1 MGSSRTI
8 SAARVAELERQLAAS
23 ETARST
29 AEAATSAAD
38 AARIA
43 AEGARISA
51 EEARSAAEARLV
63 ASETARAR
71 SEEALARLERMIAQ
85 LRRDRFGS
93 KSEKASPDQQHLPFE
108 DVEVAEGM
116 LEAASEEV
124 EKALGDRKKSPGK
137 KKKTKGH
144 LPAHLERIE
153 QVIEPASTSCPCGC
167 GEMVKMGED
176 RDERLDVIP
185 ARFRVLVTLRPKY
198 ICRSCAGAS
207 HAQAPAPEW
216 LVPRGLPTERFV
228 AHSMVSKFGDY
239 LPFYRQADIYR
250 RQGIEIDRTMLA
262 NWSGR
267 AALLLQPVIDEMID
281 RLRRSDH
288 LQMDETIV
296 PVLAPGTRKV
306 RKDYLWA
313 ILRDQRGWGG
323 ADPPIVVFQHSRTRN
338 GETAQ
343 GILKGFAGGML
354 MVDGHPVYDV
364 VSDPKKTERPWTAA
378 YCWTHWRR
386 RFVKFAQDTTSPI
399 CDEMIKRIAELYAIE
414 KTIRGKA
421 PDTRQAVR
429 QKLSRP
435 LVEALR
441 PWLEARLQEISSASD
456 LARHIRYGL
465 KRWEGLTRF
474 LDDGR
479 LEMDTNGVENAIRPV
494 PLTRKNALFAG
505 SDDGAKTWAR
515 IASLIGTC
523 KLSGVDPEAYSA
535 ATLRKILDQHMQRD
549 IDELMPWNFVE

>member
-1 MGSSRTI
+1 MI
-8 SAARVAELERQLAAS
+8 SAAKVTELERQLAAS
-23 ETARST
+23 E
-29 AEAATSAAD
+29 
-38 AARIA
+38 AARIV
-43 AEGARISA
+43 AET
-51 EEARSAAEARLV
+51 RLA
-63 ASETARAR
+63 ASEDARAR

-85 LRRDRFGS
+85 LRRDKFGTR
-93 KSEKASPDQQHLPFE
+93 SEKASPEQQHLPFE

-116 LEAASEEV
+116 LAAASEEA
-124 EKALGDRKKSPGK
+124 EKALGDRKTSPRK
-137 KKKTKGH
+137 EKRNKGH

-153 QVIEPASTSCPCGC
+153 QVIEPDSTLCPCGC
-167 GEMVKMGED
+167 GEMVKVGED
-176 RDERLDVIP
+176 RSERLDVIP
-185 ARFRVLVTLRPKY
+185 ARFRVLATVRPKY
-198 ICRSCAGAS
+198 ICRNCAGVS
-207 HAQAPAPEW
+207 HTQAPAPEW
-216 LVPRGLPTERFV
+216 LVPRGLPTEALV

-250 RQGIEIDRTMLA
+250 RQGIDLDRTMLA

-267 AALLLQPVIDEMID
+267 AALLLQPVIDEMIA
-281 RLRRSDH
+281 RLRSSDH
-288 LQMDETIV
+288 LQVDETTV

-313 ILRDQRGWGG
+313 MLRDQRGWGG
-323 ADPPIVVFQHSRTRN
+323 ADPPIVVFHHSRTRS
-338 GETAQ
+338 GEVAK
-343 GILKGFAGGML
+343 GLLEGFAGGTL

-364 VSDPKKTERPWTAA
+364 LADPKKTAHPWTTA

-386 RFVKFAQDTTSPI
+386 RFVKFGQDTVSPI
-399 CDEMIKRIAELYAIE
+399 CDEMVRRIAELYAIE

-421 PDTRQAVR
+421 PDTRKAVR

-435 LVEALR
+435 IVDALR
-441 PWLEARLQEISSASD
+441 PWLEARLQEVSSASE

-505 SDDGAKTWAR
+505 SDDGAETWAR

-523 KLSGVDPEAYSA
+523 KLNNVNPEAYIA

-549 IDELMPWNFVE
+549 IDDLMPWNVVE

>member
-1 MGSSRTI
+1 MGSSGTI
-8 SAARVAELERQLAAS
+8 DAAKVAELERQLAAS
-23 ETARST
+23 EA
-29 AEAATSAAD
+29 
-38 AARIA
+38 
-43 AEGARISA
+43 
-51 EEARSAAEARLV
+51 ARSAAEARLV

-85 LRRDRFGS
+85 LRRDKFGS

-116 LEAASEEV
+116 LAAASEEV
-124 EKALGDRKKSPGK
+124 EKALGDRRENPRTHKRN
-137 KKKTKGH
+137 KGH

-153 QVIEPASTSCPCGC
+153 QVIEPDSTSCPCGC
-167 GEMVKMGED
+167 GEMARVGED
-176 RDERLDVIP
+176 RSERLDVIP
-185 ARFRVLVTLRPKY
+185 ARFRVLVTVRPKY
-198 ICRSCAGAS
+198 VCRRCAGAS
-207 HAQAPAPEW
+207 HAQAPAPER
-216 LVPRGLPTERFV
+216 LVPRGLPTEELV
-228 AHSMVSKFGDY
+228 AHSMVAKFGDY

-250 RQGIEIDRTMLA
+250 RQGINLDRTMLA

-267 AALLLQPVIDEMID
+267 AAQLLQPVIDEMID

-288 LQMDETIV
+288 LQMDETTV

-313 ILRDQRGWGG
+313 MLRDQRGWGG
-323 ADPPIVVFQHSRTRN
+323 ADPPIVVFHHSRTRS
-338 GETAQ
+338 GEVAQ
-343 GILKGFAGGML
+343 GLLKGFAAGTL

-364 VSDPKKTERPWTAA
+364 LADPKKTARPWATA

-386 RFVKFAQDTTSPI
+386 RFVKFGQDTASPI
-399 CDEMIKRIAELYAIE
+399 CDEMIARIAELYAIE
-414 KTIRGKA
+414 KTIRGKE
-421 PDTRQAVR
+421 PETRRAVR
-429 QKLSRP
+429 QTLSRP

-441 PWLEARLQEISSASD
+441 PWLEARLQEVSSASD

-505 SDDGAKTWAR
+505 SDDGARTWAR

-523 KLSGVDPEAYSA
+523 KLNGVNPEAYIA
-535 ATLRKILDQHMQRD
+535 ATLRKILDQHMMRD